1 MAQLQV
7 PEWCIRTIQRIV
19 EELSACN
26 ERSLHLL
33 DGQRTQ
39 LELLFRELV
48 AVDVFDNSGV
58 ASTAVSLVRE
68 ALSIIQD
75 FAERHEGGCSND

>member
-1 MAQLQV
+1 ML
-7 PEWCIRTIQRIV
+7 RIV

-26 ERSLHLL
+26 ERILHLL
-33 DGQRTQ
+33 DGQRMQ
-39 LELLFRELV
+39 LEVLFRELV
-48 AVDVFDNSGV
+48 AVDIFDCV

-75 FAERHEGGCSND
+75 FVEQHEWGCSND